1 MSKPMPKPSD
11 KIFREVSFARAAI
24 NAEARTVELA
34 CSSDEPY
41 ERWFGDEILDHNKS
55 SIRLDRLENNAPL
68 LLDHDARQ
76 VIGVIE
82 GVNLGADKKLR
93 ATVRFGKSALADE
106 IFNDVVD
113 GIRSKVSIGYF
124 VHKMALEESSKDH
137 DSYRVTDWEP
147 FEVSIVAIPAD
158 DTVGVG
164 REHETVNP
172 PTLKRNIKMDDP
184 NKTAE
189 IPAAELAVIQ
199 NKAREDA
206 RKAELTRINEL
217 EAVGQKFEK
226 FGGPE
231 LARNAISEG
240 QTVEQLNAAL
250 LERIN
255 AKSSKPTATG
265 GEVGLTEKEIKQFS
279 FLRAAHAL
287 ANPQDARA
295 REAAAFEFEVSNA
308 AQKESGKTARGI
320 LIPVDVLRAGSS
332 QKRDMT
338 VGSNTAGGYTVSTDL
353 LAASFIELLRNRLA
367 IAQMGATVLNGLQ
380 GNIAIPRQTGGA
392 TAYWVAESG
401 APTESQPA
409 LDQVTMSP
417 KTVGAY
423 TDVSRKLLLQSSIDV
438 ENMVR
443 NDLAKV
449 IALEIDRVALYGSG
463 SSNQPLGLKLTSGIN
478 TVDLAAATPTFAEL
492 ISMETKI
499 ATGNAD
505 VATMKYLTNA
515 LGRGL
520 LKGAVKVS
528 GQAQFLW
535 EDDMVN
541 GYGAYVSNQVET
553 ASSTDP
559 DFWFGNWADLLIG
572 FWSGLDMMVDPY
584 TQATSGTIR
593 LIGLQDTDVACRHPV
608 SFTRAAN
615 NL

>member
-1 MSKPMPKPSD
+1 MSKPTPNPSD
-11 KIFREVSFARAAI
+11 KIFREVTFARSAI
-24 NAEARTVELA
+24 NADARTVELA
-34 CSSDEPY
+34 CSSEEPY
-41 ERWFGDEILDHNKS
+41 ERWFGDEILDHNKE
-55 SIRLDRLENNAPL
+55 SIRLGRLENNAPL

-82 GVNLGADKKLR
+82 GVNLGGDKKLR
-93 ATVRFGKSALADE
+93 ATVRFGKGPLADE

-124 VHKMALEESSKDH
+124 VHKMALEEQSKEH
-137 DSYRVTDWEP
+137 DSYRVTEWEP

-164 REHETVNP
+164 RKHEPVNP
-172 PTLKRNIKMDDP
+172 QMKRTETMEAV
-184 NKTAE
+184 KTTE
-189 IPAAELAVIQ
+189 SPAAVDVAAIQ
-199 NKAREDA
+199 TKAREDA
-206 RKAELTRINEL
+206 RKAELDRITQL
-217 EAVGQKFEK
+217 EAIGQKFEK
-226 FGGPE
+226 FGGQE
-231 LARNAISEG
+231 LARKAINEG
-240 QTVEQLNAAL
+240 QTVDQLNMAL

-255 AKSSKPTATG
+255 TNAKKPTATG
-265 GEVGLTEKEIKQFS
+265 EIGLTEKEVRQFS

-287 ANPQDARA
+287 ANPGDPRS

-308 AQKESGKTARGI
+308 AQKESGKVSRGI
-320 LIPVDVLRAGSS
+320 MIPVDVLRAGATA
-332 QKRDMT
+332 KRDMT
-338 VGSNTAGGYTVSTDL
+338 VGSNTGGGFTVATEL
-353 LAASFIELLRNRLA
+353 QAQSFIELLRNKLA

-401 APTESQPA
+401 APTESTSA
-409 LDQVTMSP
+409 VDQVTMSP

-443 NDLAKV
+443 NDIARVL
-449 IALEIDRVALYGSG
+449 ALEIDRVALYGLG
-463 SSNQPLGLKLTSGIN
+463 SSNQPQGLKTLSGLN
-478 TVDLAAATPTFAEL
+478 TVNLAAATPTFAEL
-492 ISMETKI
+492 IEMETKV

-520 LKGAVKVS
+520 LKGAPKVS
-528 GQAQFLW
+528 GQPVYIW

-559 DFWFGNWADLLIG
+559 DFWFGNWAELLIG
-572 FWSGLDMMVDPY
+572 FWSGLDLMVDPY

-593 LIGLQDTDVACRHPV
+593 LIGLQDTDVACRHAV

-615 NL
+615 TL